1 MVEILKAGLYDS
13 VQDLGRLGVQQYGVP
28 LSGAMDR
35 YSAKLA
41 NAILDNRPN
50 DAVLEMTLIGPKLK
64 FHVATTICITGADFN
79 TKLGASRVKNNLALR
94 VEAGDELYFG
104 SCHIGCRG
112 YLAVK
117 GGFRTERVMNS
128 RSMYANITVVGHLKR
143 GGMLPIR
150 SVMDANASKA
160 SIVTPIIHF
169 EAEELTVLKGVE
181 FDRLQNH
188 EQQELLTRTF
198 TVSKDS
204 NRMAYQLEQRFEN
217 NLEAIITSLVLP
229 GTVQLTPSGQLLIL
243 MRDCQTTGG
252 YPRVL
257 QLTDSCIDSLAQKQP
272 GQKFR
277 FKCIQG

>member
-128 RSMYANITVVGHLKR
+128 RSMYANITIVGHLKR

>member
-1 MVEILKAGLYDS
+1 MVEILKSGVYDTI
-13 VQDLGRLGVQQYGVP
+13 QDMGRLVVQQYGVP
-28 LSGAMDR
+28 LSGAMDQ

-64 FHVATTICITGADFN
+64 FHIATTVCITGADFN
-79 TKLGASRVKNNLALR
+79 TKLGASRVKNNLAFQ
-94 VEAGDELYFG
+94 VEKGDELYIG
-104 SCHIGCRG
+104 GCQKGCRG

-117 GGFRTERVMNS
+117 GGFKSERVMNS
-128 RSMYANITVVGHLKR
+128 RSMYATITSVGHLKR
-143 GGMLPIR
+143 GGRLPIPL
-150 SVMDANASKA
+150 VMDAIASKA
-160 SIVTPIIHF
+160 SIVTPSIHF
-169 EAEELTVLKGVE
+169 EAEELTVIKGVE
-181 FDRLQNH
+181 FDQLQNQH
-188 EQQELLTRTF
+188 QQELLKGTF

-204 NRMAYQLEQRFEN
+204 NRMAYQLDEQFQN
-217 NLEAIITSLVLP
+217 TLKTIITSLVLP

-257 QLTDSCIDSLAQKQP
+257 QLTEQAINRLAQKQP

-277 FKCIQG
+277 FKFNNG